1 MSTYNKYIINVTYYY
16 FICSQS
22 EKAGEKLTEWNAE
35 LQSWNW
41 GFSSSSLLLFP
52 STHPYFY
59 FIFADNMVSNPSNEK
74 EHPSPNFLISN
85 AGRILIGSA

>member
-1 MSTYNKYIINVTYYY
+1 MLPIIILFGHRVRRH
-16 FICSQS
+16 
-22 EKAGEKLTEWNAE
+22 EKNSEWNAE

-41 GFSSSSLLLFP
+41 EFRSSSLLLSP
-52 STHPYFY
+52 STHPHFY
-59 FIFADNMVSNPSNEK
+59 FTFADNMASNPSNEK